1 MTAVS
6 MQNTLSILTTVHS
19 TLMYN
24 KITLIKSTSYVLQ
37 YSELMFNHASA
48 VVVLL
53 LLLLAVVVVVVNY
66 LLQCA
71 VSRFHN
77 IEAQTSDCNTWA
89 FTFCGACNR
98 SIPQPVKNSL
108 LFLHH

>member
-1 MTAVS
+1 
-6 MQNTLSILTTVHS
+6 
-19 TLMYN
+19 MYN
-24 KITLIKSTSYVLQ
+24 KITLIKSTLYVLQ
-37 YSELMFNHASA
+37 YSELVFNHGAGILVVVVVVVVVVVAA
-48 VVVLL
+48 VV
-53 LLLLAVVVVVVNY
+53 VVVVVVNY

-77 IEAQTSDCNTWA
+77 TEAQTSDCNTWA
-89 FTFCGACNR
+89 FTFCCACNR

>member
-1 MTAVS
+1 
-6 MQNTLSILTTVHS
+6 
-19 TLMYN
+19 
-24 KITLIKSTSYVLQ
+24 
-37 YSELMFNHASA
+37 MFNHAA
-48 VVVLL
+48 AVVLL
-53 LLLLAVVVVVVNY
+53 LLLLLLLLLVVVVVVVVVVNY
-66 LLQCA
+66 LLQWG

-89 FTFCGACNR
+89 FTFCCACNR